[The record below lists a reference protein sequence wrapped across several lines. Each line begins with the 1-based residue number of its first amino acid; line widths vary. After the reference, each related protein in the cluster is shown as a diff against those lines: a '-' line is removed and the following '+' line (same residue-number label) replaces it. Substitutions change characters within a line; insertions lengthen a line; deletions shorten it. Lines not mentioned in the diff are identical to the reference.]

1 MPRRPPRLPAV
12 AAALAL
18 AMLVSGCS
26 LQPDVASRVQTL
38 QLTNTPAPPLSGHTL
53 TGTTLDIAAYRGHPV
68 VLDFWASWCVPC
80 QEEQAE
86 MNRIVATYAARGVRF
101 VGVDMRDSSIA
112 DATAFVA
119 EHAVVYPSIYDP
131 GSDAAAA
138 FSVDAPPTTVVIDAS
153 GHIRMRD
160 LGNLV
165 DVPATLD
172 DLLRGGA

>member
-1 MPRRPPRLPAV
+1 MPRRPIRLPAL
-12 AAALAL
+12 AFTLAL
-18 AMLVSGCS
+18 AMLVAGCS

-38 QLTNTPAPPLSGHTL
+38 QLTDTPAPPLAGHTL
-53 TGTTLDIAAYRGHPV
+53 TGTTLDIAAFRGHPV

-80 QEEQAE
+80 QAEQAE
-86 MNRIVATYAARGVRF
+86 MNGIVATYAPKGVRF

-112 DATAFVA
+112 DATAFVT
-119 EHAVVYPSIYDP
+119 EHKVVYPSIYDP

-165 DVPATLD
+165 DIPATLD
-172 DLLRGGA
+172 ALLKGSS